1 MFFIFK
7 EFLLFLGE
15 FFYLLRFFKQSL
27 YFYKKVYFAGFNKDE
42 CIEHILSCYT
52 ALYDLDSVIYYC
64 DDYLESEDVNF
75 NVYYFKAQALS
86 YKGLYD
92 EALEYYDLALSI
104 YPENL
109 IALIAKSDVLFKLG
123 KDNLF

>member
-1 MFFIFK
+1 MK
-7 EFLLFLGE
+7 KK
-15 FFYLLRFFKQSL
+15 YLNQIIKDYKTSMN
-27 YFYKKVYFAGFNKDE
+27 KKVYFAGFNKDE

-64 DDYLESEDVNF
+64 DDYLESGDVNF

-92 EALEYYDLALSI
+92 EALEYYDLALLHFLQTLGSYCDNNFCNI
-104 YPENL
+104 L
-109 IALIAKSDVLFKLG
+109 IFH
-123 KDNLF
+123 FY